1 MKSKTVQ
8 LIILD
13 VVTAFFMPAYML
25 FVFYGWWHWINPI
38 WDVKGGNDFIW
49 MLILLLLVLLLVALV
64 FGPLLVTIWVNA
76 RYFRK
81 RARNG
86 GKDTVWIV
94 LITLAAYIEAWYF
107 GNHYLWKVI
116 ETVQNDY
123 VWTWW

>member
-1 MKSKTVQ
+1 MTS
-8 LIILD
+8 
-13 VVTAFFMPAYML
+13 
-25 FVFYGWWHWINPI
+25 
-38 WDVKGGNDFIW
+38 W
-49 MLILLLLVLLLVALV
+49 MLILLLLVLFTSCIGVQAITCL
-64 FGPLLVTIWVNA
+64 TIWVNA

-123 VWTWW
+123 VWT